1 MEFAADKYCAE
12 FGGVKIFVEEYSF
25 ARNAAVG
32 ETVLS
37 NGGVA
42 LHNGGGKAVRIAFSG
57 TSENPCAHL
66 LDTMLTNGNALA
78 LEYGGMIFT
87 DAVLVS
93 YICKGRSGKSET
105 VEAEFAC
112 EEAVSEKAV
121 TA

>member
-42 LHNGGGKAVRIAFSG
+42 LHNGGVKAVRISFSG
-57 TSENPCAHL
+57 KSESSCAHQ

-87 DAVLVS
+87 DAVLVF
-93 YICKGRSGKSET
+93 YNCKGRSGKSET
-105 VEAEFAC
+105 VEVEFAC
-112 EEAVSEKAV
+112 EGTVSEKAV